1 MREMI
6 DKVSMT
12 RYSCFCGFHST
23 WLLLADSTSPG
34 TGTEGFSCTEDSV
47 EMGVDGSSGISI
59 VSRTGIFPDI
69 WKCGTIGEKRKSK
82 AMLAVLKPGSEDFDV
97 GQAYN

>member
-23 WLLLADSTSPG
+23 WPLLADSISAG
-34 TGTEGFSCTEDSV
+34 TRTEDFSCVECSV
-47 EMGVDGSSGISI
+47 EVGVDGSSGISV
-59 VSRTGIFPDI
+59 VSMAGIFSDI
-69 WKCGTIGEKRKSK
+69 SGN
-82 AMLAVLKPGSEDFDV
+82 V
-97 GQAYN
+97 GQP

>member
-23 WLLLADSTSPG
+23 WLPLADSTSSG
-34 TGTEGFSCTEDSV
+34 TGTEGSAEV
-47 EMGVDGSSGISI
+47 GVDGSFGIAI
-59 VSRTGIFPDI
+59 VSRAGDFSDI
-69 WKCGTIGEKRKSK
+69 SGKCGTTVRKEKK
-82 AMLAVLKPGSEDFDV
+82 VNVGSIELV
-97 GQAYN
+97 

>member
-23 WLLLADSTSPG
+23 WLPLADSTSSG
-34 TGTEGFSCTEDSV
+34 TGTEGFSYAEGSAEV
-47 EMGVDGSSGISI
+47 GVDGSFGIAI
-59 VSRTGIFPDI
+59 VSRAGDFSDI
-69 WKCGTIGEKRKSK
+69 SGKCGTTVRKENES
-82 AMLAVLKPGSEDFDV
+82 
-97 GQAYN
+97 QCWQY

>member
-23 WLLLADSTSPG
+23 W
-34 TGTEGFSCTEDSV
+34 TEGFSCAEGSV

-59 VSRTGIFPDI
+59 VSRTGIFSDI
-69 WKCGTIGEKRKSK
+69 
-82 AMLAVLKPGSEDFDV
+82 PGNV
-97 GQAYN
+97 GQSREK